1 MPQARSELPF
11 ELLLACRA
19 TDKPLYAAEYAKEHG
34 LDRAVLDRALDE
46 LRHKGLLRL
55 TEWVQGRGQGYILTE
70 AGLGLMTRPGN
81 FRSGSPI
88 PTAPTVNAPEEADQE
103 PSRTPLIKPGP
114 PVVSYALIGI
124 NIAVFVVGM
133 FMAMRDDINVKDYL
147 FNDRMGPL
155 GDWGSLVPQLVLKD
169 GEWWRIVTYA
179 FLHLGAFHL
188 LLNSYALFI
197 LGPLLEALWG
207 SPRLLLLYLVAA
219 ITGGCVVIWTE
230 RPCVGASGA
239 ISGLLTSLGVWVLLN
254 RDQLPPKLASSL
266 TRMVMI
272 NLTILVIISMQ
283 DGVSWEGHLG
293 GALGGALASFPLQLS
308 RHGES
313 RRDMILGTLGTL
325 LVPVVFLVLAL
336 GRTWG
341 LMPPL

>member
-1 MPQARSELPF
+1 MPKARSELPF
-11 ELLLACRA
+11 EVLLACRA
-19 TDKPLYAAEYAKEHG
+19 ADEPLYAAEYAKEHG

-55 TEWVQGRGQGYILTE
+55 TEWVQGRGQGYTLTE
-70 AGLGLMTRPGN
+70 AGLGLMTRPGSL
-81 FRSGSPI
+81 RSGSPI
-88 PTAPTVNAPEEADQE
+88 PAAPKVDAPEDADQE

-114 PVVSYALIGI
+114 PVVSYGLLGI

-133 FMAMRDDINVKDYL
+133 FIAMRAGIKESDYL
-147 FNDRMGPL
+147 DKQMGPL
-155 GDWGSLVPQLVLKD
+155 GDWGALDPQRVLKD
-169 GEWWRIVTYA
+169 GEWWRIITYA
-179 FLHLGAFHL
+179 FLHLGAIHL

-207 SPRLLLLYLVAA
+207 SARLLLLYLVAA

-230 RPCVGASGA
+230 RASVGASGA

-254 RDQLPPKLASSL
+254 RDHLPPKLASSL

-272 NLTILVIISMQ
+272 NLAILIFISMQ
-283 DGVSWEGHLG
+283 EGISWECHLG

-308 RHGES
+308 RHGDN